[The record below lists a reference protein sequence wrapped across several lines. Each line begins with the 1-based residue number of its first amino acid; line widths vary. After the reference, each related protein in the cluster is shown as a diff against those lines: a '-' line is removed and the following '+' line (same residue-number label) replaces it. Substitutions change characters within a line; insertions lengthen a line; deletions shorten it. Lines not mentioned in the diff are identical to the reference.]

1 MIQGFIHRR
10 SKRSC
15 SSPKCPD
22 QLWGPQSLF
31 HMYQE
36 FFLWGLYGQG
46 IRFTTQL
53 HLVLRLRI
61 SPIIL
66 KLTPTSLQ
74 CMNTG
79 EFTATLISG
88 DDSFC
93 PPSPPKIDKRYNIL
107 HQLNFIIDASIQLST
122 NFLSWI
128 P

>member
-1 MIQGFIHRR
+1 MGWMIQDFIHSR

-31 HMYQE
+31 HTYQG

-46 IRFTTQL
+46 IRFTTHL

-66 KLTPTSLQ
+66 KLTPKSLQ
-74 CMNTG
+74 GMNRG
-79 EFTATLISG
+79 EFTFTLIAR

-93 PPSPPKIDKRYNIL
+93 TPSPPK
-107 HQLNFIIDASIQLST
+107 
-122 NFLSWI
+122 
-128 P
+128 